1 MDYTKKIMYQSNSW
15 YNDGL
20 RKAQVRDMSGAIVS
34 LQQSLQ
40 YNRENIAARN
50 LLGLVYYGI
59 GEVSEAL
66 VEWIISKNL
75 CPRDNIADY
84 YIKNVQNSANELESL
99 NQAIKKFNQCLVYC
113 QQNGED
119 LAIIQLKQVIASHPT
134 FLKAYQLLALI
145 YIQMNQ
151 NTKARQILIEAKKL
165 DTTNELTLT
174 YLQEVT
180 KQRGRYGK
188 NAERSFRKPKSATVE
203 YSLGN
208 ETIIQPAHGKRV
220 RQISGKVTAGNIFA
234 GVLIGA
240 AIVWFLIVPSVDEAK
255 VAKQNKQVVEYA
267 MAIGLATNCKIT
279 QVCKFDRKNY
289 FYPDNPQNY
298 QISQLYLPIA
308 RDGYVEIESGSGK
321 KKVRIHEMHME
332 EDAGKLV
339 HDEWDDTSLV
349 DYNRSGV
356 PLVEIVSEPDM
367 RSAEEVIAYLEKL
380 RMIVQYLGASDCKLQ
395 EGSMRADVNLS
406 VREVGSDT
414 FGTRTEMKNLNSFK
428 AIAHA
433 IEGERQRQ
441 IELLEEGKAVTQETR
456 RWDDNKEHSYA
467 MRSKEDA
474 QDYRYFPEPDLV
486 PIVISD
492 DWIEKI
498 RAQQP
503 ELRTEKLERYK
514 KEFDI
519 PEYDAE
525 IITESKHM
533 ADLFEA
539 TTAICNK
546 PKKVSN
552 WLMVETMRLMKE
564 HSMEAEDLKFSPV
577 NLAKLI
583 ELNDAGTVNSSVA
596 KEVFEQIFLN
606 DIEPDVY
613 VEEHGLK
620 TVNDADA
627 LRTTLEKVI
636 ADNPQAV
643 ADYRGGKEKA
653 LGALV
658 GQTMKAMKG
667 KANPGMVNKMLRE
680 MLG

>member
-1 MDYTKKIMYQSNSW
+1 MAKQYETVIGLEVHVELATRTKIFCGCS
-15 YNDGL
+15 
-20 RKAQVRDMSGAIVS
+20 
-34 LQQSLQ
+34 
-40 YNRENIAARN
+40 
-50 LLGLVYYGI
+50 
-59 GEVSEAL
+59 
-66 VEWIISKNL
+66 
-75 CPRDNIADY
+75 
-84 YIKNVQNSANELESL
+84 
-99 NQAIKKFNQCLVYC
+99 
-113 QQNGED
+113 
-119 LAIIQLKQVIASHPT
+119 
-134 FLKAYQLLALI
+134 
-145 YIQMNQ
+145 
-151 NTKARQILIEAKKL
+151 
-165 DTTNELTLT
+165 
-174 YLQEVT
+174 
-180 KQRGRYGK
+180 
-188 NAERSFRKPKSATVE
+188 
-203 YSLGN
+203 
-208 ETIIQPAHGKRV
+208 
-220 RQISGKVTAGNIFA
+220 TAF
-234 GVLIGA
+234 GA
-240 AIVWFLIVPSVDEAK
+240 APNTHTCPVCTGMPGSLPVL
-255 VAKQNKQVVEYA
+255 NKQVVEYA
-267 MAIGLATNCKIT
+267 MAIGLATNCRIT
-279 QVCKFDRKNY
+279 RVCKFDRKNY

-308 RDGYVEIESGSGK
+308 RDGYVEIETGGTK

-380 RMIVQYLGASDCKLQ
+380 RQIIQYLGASDCKLQ

-406 VREVGSDT
+406 VREAGSSR

-428 AIAHA
+428 AISHA
-433 IEGERQRQ
+433 IEGERERQ
-441 IELLEEGKAVTQETR
+441 IELLEEGKAVIQETR
-456 RWDDNKEHSYA
+456 RWDDNKENSYA

-492 DWIEKI
+492 EWIQAVKS
-498 RAQQP
+498 RQP

-519 PEYDAE
+519 PQYDAE
-525 IITESKHM
+525 IITESKSM

-539 TTAICNK
+539 AAAICKK

-564 HSMEAEDLKFSPV
+564 HGMEPEDLRFSPE

-583 ELNDAGTVNSSVA
+583 DLADAGVINSSVA
-596 KEVFEQIFLN
+596 KEVFEKVFA
-606 DIEPDVY
+606 EDVDPKQY

-620 TVNDADA
+620 TVHDEGT

-643 ADYRGGKEKA
+643 TDYRNGKEKA

-667 KANPGMVNKMLRE
+667 KANPGMVNQMLRE
-680 MLG
+680 MLE